1 MILSPSHWSYDI
13 SHSFFPTLPLEDAKE
28 RINHNLMVCL
38 MNEKQAAPESL
49 LLSQEKAVELE
60 YATLSKSDTRLCT
73 LCAKRI
79 TASKFGMLPKVY
91 QLDSTRR
98 VVIAEMQLWCN

>member
-38 MNEKQAAPESL
+38 MNEKQATPESL
-49 LLSQEKAVELE
+49 HLSQEKAVELE

-79 TASKFGMLPKVY
+79 TGSKFGDVAEGLSIGLN
-91 QLDSTRR
+91 QEGCNCRNAT
-98 VVIAEMQLWCN
+98 VV

>member
-79 TASKFGMLPKVY
+79 TGSKFGDVAEGLSIGLN
-91 QLDSTRR
+91 QEGCNCRNAT
-98 VVIAEMQLWCN
+98 VV